1 MAARISGTDHLAR
14 PAVAAPALEDEV
26 RHGKR
31 AAPGAPASADRFE
44 LSCSAGPG
52 LAGLSEA
59 GAGPQLPE
67 GPRSTGVM
75 AGGGMTCSVG
85 GAAAGTPSSRGDR
98 LAAGMGRQGSG
109 RVRLSDD
116 LQGHAQP
123 QVIRNVVATALNG
136 ARFRELGIAGVVV
149 SPASATPEQRAQ
161 LLGESVVKK
170 LLTDPT
176 GRMLYDS
183 FKQAYPDLTP
193 ELVAEIV
200 GPALVGFNGGGK
212 RVGEYVVDVEP
223 ELAAIGEL
231 LSKWHQRRSHAS
243 GAGDQ
248 AAPEQAQ
255 LQQLTQAAFDASY
268 AMVAVLAHEQGSAT
282 VSLQSVDFDSSFDA
296 NASWRKAER
305 GVGRRSGLLDSQL
318 DAASEPIEADG
329 DSSSGGGMLDERP
342 SYGTDPSQLRQQAAQ
357 IAEALHDAQKQRQR
371 NADKTDAVRQAGSE
385 AVRQAQLD
393 GAEVVRAERQQDGD
407 PSAPRR
413 APVRSRTPQG

>member
-1 MAARISGTDHLAR
+1 
-14 PAVAAPALEDEV
+14 
-26 RHGKR
+26 
-31 AAPGAPASADRFE
+31 
-44 LSCSAGPG
+44 
-52 LAGLSEA
+52 
-59 GAGPQLPE
+59 
-67 GPRSTGVM
+67 
-75 AGGGMTCSVG
+75 
-85 GAAAGTPSSRGDR
+85 
-98 LAAGMGRQGSG
+98 MGRQGSG